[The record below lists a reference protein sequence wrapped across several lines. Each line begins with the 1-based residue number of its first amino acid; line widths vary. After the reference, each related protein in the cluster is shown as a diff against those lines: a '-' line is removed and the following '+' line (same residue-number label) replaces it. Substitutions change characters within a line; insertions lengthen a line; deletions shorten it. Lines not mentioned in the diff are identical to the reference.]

1 VEVIYSNYIS
11 NGPYVAAHNDIA
23 ILKVELTFDFNSSFL
38 KPVSLIIA
46 DAFDPPSMF
55 KLDFNSS

>member
-23 ILKVELTFDFNSSFL
+23 ILKVEITFDFNSSFL

-46 DAFDPPSMF
+46 DAYDPPSVF
-55 KLDFNSS
+55 